1 LLGKSGVTFCAAPAV
16 AILLRKGFPKSLDHA
31 PALVPTE
38 NTPMRRALESWFRR
52 QRIHPRVVGEFDDA
66 ALMKVMACEG
76 AGFIAVP
83 TIMANDASA
92 RYGFQVIGA
101 TLECQVEFYAIT
113 GERRLAHPGVVL
125 IAERA
130 AQRVFATRTSRK
142 AVARG
147 EESAP
152 KQRRA
157 KRSALGELA

>member
-1 LLGKSGVTFCAAPAV
+1 
-16 AILLRKGFPKSLDHA
+16 
-31 PALVPTE
+31 
-38 NTPMRRALESWFRR
+38 
-52 QRIHPRVVGEFDDA
+52 
-66 ALMKVMACEG
+66 
-76 AGFIAVP
+76 
-83 TIMANDASA
+83 MANDASA

-157 KRSALGELA
+157 KRSALGERA

>member
-1 LLGKSGVTFCAAPAV
+1 
-16 AILLRKGFPKSLDHA
+16 
-31 PALVPTE
+31 VPTE

-52 QRIHPRVVGEFDDA
+52 QRIQPRVIGEFDDA

-83 TIMANDASA
+83 TIMANDAAA

-101 TLECQVEFYAIT
+101 TLGCQVEFYAIT

-130 AQRVFATRTSRK
+130 AQRIFAKRASRK
-142 AVARG
+142 AAAR
-147 EESAP
+147 ERKSAP

-157 KRSALGELA
+157 KQGVVDRRT